1 MEELNDRLWTWIE
14 TAYHR
19 AEHSALGSTP
29 LLRWQRDIEHVR
41 QLPPATD
48 LRRLFFYRLDRLVR
62 RDCTFLLHNR
72 FYEAPPHSVRRNHRS
87 PFRSPRCR
95 RSGDLFPGKTARHGA
110 SRRSRHQRAVA
121 FPQTDCQGR
130 ARTYRHQ
137 LRRTAAAQKGREGVI
152 AMMEAFFGFKKTPF
166 SDNPDAK
173 QLFASQAWT
182 QVKARLQFLV
192 EHHGTGLLTGEVGSG
207 KSTAARTFTAGLN
220 PNLYKILYLHWSSGS
235 ALDLLRQLALE
246 LNLQP
251 AHYRGDLVRQI
262 ADAIVSLNQTK
273 KQHPILICDE
283 AQLLRHP
290 ALEQLPLLLNFDMDS
305 AHYLTLLLVGQP
317 LLRRTLS
324 LQMHEPLRQRIAVQ
338 YHLEGLSREELDAYL
353 AHQLKAAGITQPL
366 FDDTARQALYQATK
380 GILRKV
386 NKLALTA
393 LRLAA
398 SRKASAVEESILL
411 DATSEALL

>member
-1 MEELNDRLWTWIE
+1 
-14 TAYHR
+14 
-19 AEHSALGSTP
+19 
-29 LLRWQRDIEHVR
+29 
-41 QLPPATD
+41 
-48 LRRLFFYRLDRLVR
+48 
-62 RDCTFLLHNR
+62 
-72 FYEAPPHSVRRNHRS
+72 
-87 PFRSPRCR
+87 
-95 RSGDLFPGKTARHGA
+95 
-110 SRRSRHQRAVA
+110 
-121 FPQTDCQGR
+121 
-130 ARTYRHQ
+130 
-137 LRRTAAAQKGREGVI
+137 
-152 AMMEAFFGFKKTPF
+152 MMEAFFGFKKTPF

-173 QLFASQAWT
+173 QLFASEAWT

-207 KSTAARTFTAGLN
+207 KSTAARCFTAGLN

-290 ALEQLPLLLNFDMDS
+290 ALEQFPLLLNFDMDS
-305 AHYLTLLLVGQP
+305 SHYLTLLLVGQP

-411 DATSEALL
+411 DATTEALL

>member
-1 MEELNDRLWTWIE
+1 MWE
-14 TAYHR
+14 AY
-19 AEHSALGSTP
+19 
-29 LLRWQRDIEHVR
+29 
-41 QLPPATD
+41 
-48 LRRLFFYRLDRLVR
+48 
-62 RDCTFLLHNR
+62 
-72 FYEAPPHSVRRNHRS
+72 
-87 PFRSPRCR
+87 
-95 RSGDLFPGKTARHGA
+95 
-110 SRRSRHQRAVA
+110 
-121 FPQTDCQGR
+121 
-130 ARTYRHQ
+130 
-137 LRRTAAAQKGREGVI
+137 
-152 AMMEAFFGFKKTPF
+152 FGFKKTPF
-166 SDNPDAK
+166 SDSPDAK
-173 QLFASQAWT
+173 QLFASEAWN

-192 EHHGTGLLTGEVGSG
+192 EHHGAGLLTGEVGAG
-207 KSTAARTFTAGLN
+207 KSTAARTFSAGLN
-220 PNLYKILYLHWSSGS
+220 PSLYKILYLHWTSGS
-235 ALDLLRQLALE
+235 ALDLLRQMALE
-246 LNLQP
+246 LGIEP

-262 ADAIVSLNQTK
+262 SETIVHLNRSK

-305 AHYLTLLLVGQP
+305 SHYLTLLLIGEP

-338 YHLEGLSREELDAYL
+338 YHLDGLSREELDAYL
-353 AHQLKAAGITQPL
+353 AQQLKAAGVGQPL

-398 SRKASAVEESILL
+398 ARKLQTVNEAILL